1 MKKLSE
7 LQDFFYEQIYPHIG
21 YLEEERLKIFSF
33 LRTLGISLFI
43 LSIVAFL
50 FLKEYMV
57 DLNSLFVLLAVPVG
71 IFMLVYSY
79 QVKTFQR
86 SFKDEV
92 IQKLVSFVSPK
103 LFYSKDSSISRLEY
117 DSSFLFP
124 SSIDKF
130 NGDDLIKGEIDG
142 VSIKF
147 SELHTQKKKKSSK
160 GQTYYVNIFKGLL
173 FIADFNKHFKGR
185 TIVMP
190 DKSERLIGG
199 FSHFFQSLSGHGE
212 LIKLDNPEFEREFV
226 VYGSDQIEARYI
238 LSHSLMQNILELKK
252 LIKEDISLS
261 FSGSKIYL
269 AVHKTSSS
277 FEPRIYKKVD
287 SFDEIKLYFQTISLV
302 VEVVKIL
309 NLDIKIWSKK

>member
-1 MKKLSE
+1 
-7 LQDFFYEQIYPHIG
+7 
-21 YLEEERLKIFSF
+21 
-33 LRTLGISLFI
+33 
-43 LSIVAFL
+43 
-50 FLKEYMV
+50 
-57 DLNSLFVLLAVPVG
+57 
-71 IFMLVYSY
+71 
-79 QVKTFQR
+79 
-86 SFKDEV
+86 
-92 IQKLVSFVSPK
+92 
-103 LFYSKDSSISRLEY
+103 
-117 DSSFLFP
+117 
-124 SSIDKF
+124 
-130 NGDDLIKGEIDG
+130 
-142 VSIKF
+142 
-147 SELHTQKKKKSSK
+147 
-160 GQTYYVNIFKGLL
+160 
-173 FIADFNKHFKGR
+173 
-185 TIVMP
+185 
-190 DKSERLIGG
+190 
-199 FSHFFQSLSGHGE
+199 